1 MYINHPDLKMEI
13 EDHIREL
20 QRVKSEFPVGTKV
33 AYSSVGEAGVK
44 AGLGELGIIIDTCE
58 SDTRVKVDWEKG
70 EPSWIDARIL
80 TKLSGYRYLIGRPLS
95 EVPDV
100 MYDRWPEVDHDG
112 IITAILDGDC
122 IPDNAL
128 LIDGFN
134 DEGEPIIVDGTAG
147 FMAVLRV

>member
-1 MYINHPDLKMEI
+1 M
-13 EDHIREL
+13 
-20 QRVKSEFPVGTKV
+20 
-33 AYSSVGEAGVK
+33 K

-122 IPDNAL
+122 IPEDAV

>member
-1 MYINHPDLKMEI
+1 MITGDKRETLERWLFNFTEPPYEESYETLAEQYKNNLIELTQAETESEWEI
-13 EDHIREL
+13 EDLVCTPDEIREVVEARVEWL
-20 QRVKSEFPVGTKV
+20 QQKEYKH
-33 AYSSVGEAGVK
+33 
-44 AGLGELGIIIDTCE
+44 
-58 SDTRVKVDWEKG
+58 
-70 EPSWIDARIL
+70 
-80 TKLSGYRYLIGRPLS
+80 LIGKHLS

-122 IPDNAL
+122 IPEDAV